1 MTVYIVTHEGDYSE
15 YVEAVFQ
22 SREQAVAY
30 IETHIGHSW
39 ASLRIE
45 EYEMDESAPKTDKQ
59 MWDVTFMNG
68 RWFAEP
74 TDEATLGKP
83 ILRVIEPW
91 LDGKVHTFRAN
102 IFAKD
107 KEHALKIA
115 SDEFARLKA
124 EREGVAI

>member
-45 EYEMDESAPKTDKQ
+45 EYEMDESVPKADKQ
-59 MWDVTFMNG
+59 MYEVTYING
-68 RWFAEP
+68 RWTIEP
-74 TDEATLGKP
+74 TDDALYAEP
-83 ILRVIEPW
+83 RFREVEPW
-91 LDGKVHTFRAN
+91 VDDKQYVCYMTV
-102 IFAKD
+102 FAKD